1 MSDQWDGRGLPPV
14 AAARVHRAASGGPWT
29 SMLSVPSAAGL
40 SATEF
45 EPVGE
50 VMGSIVQNVGWSG
63 YGGCGAWGMSGF
75 GGALGPMT
83 PVPAFAPYVA
93 SLRHGYD
100 TAVHRMQLEAAG
112 IGADGVVGVSLTA
125 TPFDQGSR
133 EFMALGTAVRSRR
146 PHEHPPQPF
155 VTELAG
161 QDVAK
166 LVGAGWLPVRI
177 VYGIA
182 LFIRH
187 DDMTTRAQASW
198 MGGNTEVTGYTQLVT
213 AARAD
218 ARRDFARRVHD
229 SGAEGAIVSAMGVW
243 MREIEPSENHRDHV
257 AEATVFGNALL
268 AVEHPQ
274 APARSSSLTY
284 LPLRPTRE
292 SS

>member
-1 MSDQWDGRGLPPV
+1 
-14 AAARVHRAASGGPWT
+14 
-29 SMLSVPSAAGL
+29 MLTVPSAAGL

-63 YGGCGAWGMSGF
+63 YGGCGAWGAGGF
-75 GGALGPMT
+75 GLGGTFGPMA
-83 PVPAFAPYVA
+83 PVPAFEPYVA
-93 SLRHGYD
+93 ALRHGYD
-100 TAVHRMQLEAAG
+100 TALQRMQLEAEG
-112 IGADGVVGVSLTA
+112 IGADGIVGVSLTA
-125 TPFDQGSR
+125 GAFDQGSR
-133 EFMALGTAVRSRR
+133 EFMALGTAVRSTRAHPR
-146 PHEHPPQPF
+146 PPQPF

-182 LFIRH
+182 LLVRH
-187 DDMTTRAQASW
+187 DDVRTRSQASW
-198 MGGNTEVTGYTQLVT
+198 LSGNAEVSGYTQLVT

-218 ARRDFARRVHD
+218 ARRDFTRRVAAA
-229 SGAEGAIVSAMGVW
+229 GAEGAIVSDMALW
-243 MREIEPSENHRDHV
+243 MREIEPAENHRDHV

-268 AVEHPQ
+268 AVEHPE
-274 APARSSSLTY
+274 APARSSSLTF
-284 LPLRPTRE
+284 LPLRSTRE